1 LQAIS
6 FDAEKACYMRLRS
19 LLFVPGDSERKLA
32 KSAGAKADV
41 LILDL
46 EDSVVAAQKQVARDR
61 VAAHLEKS
69 IERGATQLWVRIN
82 PVNLPEAMMDLAAV
96 MGARPDGI
104 IQPKTRSPEDLI
116 RLSHYLDAFEA
127 QHHLQPGITKI
138 LPVATETPE
147 AIFSIGRFAGSGSR
161 LAGLTW
167 GAEDLSTAVG
177 AVTNKQDDGSWS
189 HPYQLARSLCLFGAH
204 AAGVPAIDTLFADF
218 RDAAGLRAACI
229 LARRDGFSGKVAI
242 HPDQV
247 TLINECFTPSAE
259 ELAHARRVI
268 TLFEENPGVGTLAM
282 DGQMLDIPHLRQAQR
297 VTAQAEPPAS

>member
-1 LQAIS
+1 
-6 FDAEKACYMRLRS
+6 MRLRS

-46 EDSVVAAQKQVARDR
+46 EDSVAPSQKQVARER
-61 VAAHLEKS
+61 VRAYMANATG
-69 IERGATQLWVRIN
+69 RGATQLWVRIN
-82 PVNLPEAMMDLAAV
+82 PVDLPEAMTDLAAV
-96 MGARPDGI
+96 MSARPDGI
-104 IQPKTRSPEDLI
+104 IQPKTRSPDDLI

-127 QHHLQPGITKI
+127 QHRLEPGATKI
-138 LPVATETPE
+138 LPVATETPQ
-147 AIFSIGRFAGSGSR
+147 AIFSIGGFARCGIR

-177 AVTNKQDDGSWS
+177 AMTNKQDDGSWA

-218 RDAAGLRAACI
+218 RDTAGLRAACA

-247 TLINECFTPSAE
+247 AVINECFTPSAE
-259 ELAHARRVI
+259 EVAHARRI
-268 TLFEENPGVGTLAM
+268 IALFEANPGVGTLAL

-297 VTAQAEPPAS
+297 IAGQVDPPAS

>member
-1 LQAIS
+1 
-6 FDAEKACYMRLRS
+6 MRLRS

-32 KSAGAKADV
+32 KSAGVKSDV

-46 EDSVVAAQKQVARDR
+46 EDSVAPSQKSVARDN
-61 VAAHLEKS
+61 VQAFLAAS
-69 IERGATQLWVRIN
+69 ADRSATQLWVRIN
-82 PVNLPEAMMDLAAV
+82 PVELPESLVDLAAV

-104 IQPKTRSPEDLI
+104 IQPKTRSPDDVI

-127 QHHLQPGITKI
+127 QHAIAAGTTRI
-138 LPVATETPE
+138 LPVATETPD
-147 AIFSIGRFAGSGSR
+147 AIFSLGGFARCGSR

-177 AVTNKQDDGSWS
+177 ATTNKQEDGTWS

-218 RDAAGLRAACI
+218 RDPAGLRASCAA
-229 LARRDGFSGKVAI
+229 ARRDGFSGKIAI

-247 TLINECFTPSAE
+247 AVINECFTPSVE
-259 ELAHARRVI
+259 EVAHARRI
-268 TLFEENPGVGTLAM
+268 IALFDANPGVGTLAM
-282 DGQMLDIPHLRQAQR
+282 DGLMLDIPHLRQAR
-297 VTAQAEPPAS
+297 RIAASAEPAA